1 MKYDLVIDA
10 SVALCW
16 CFPDKRST
24 YADKI
29 LGELGEK
36 QAIVPSLW
44 AIELANSL
52 LVGERRKRLTAADIA
67 NFLDILKDLPV
78 DTDDE
83 SAPRALSDTWS
94 LARRLGLSAYDG
106 CYLELAMREGLPL
119 ATLDVQM
126 KKAAKAAGVKIAA

>member
-16 CFPDKRST
+16 CFPDERST

>member
-1 MKYDLVIDA
+1 MVIDA
-10 SVALCW
+10 SVALCR

-36 QAIVPSLW
+36 QALVPSLW

-52 LVGERRKRLTAADIA
+52 LVSERRKRLTVADIA

-83 SAPRALSDTWS
+83 SAPRALSDTWP
-94 LARRLGLSAYDG
+94 LARRLGLSTYDA

-119 ATLDVQM
+119 ATLDAQM
-126 KKAAKAAGVKIAA
+126 KRAARAAGVKVAA

>member
-16 CFPDKRST
+16 CFPDERST

-29 LGELGEK
+29 LSELGEK

-67 NFLDILKDLPV
+67 NFLDILKDLQV